1 MVTTDRSLPPPDSGE
16 GPWLFCFCGGGDSP
30 SLSSTLLVCI
40 SHCSYVC
47 AVCCVCVAR
56 ISWTLTPSLPKS
68 FWANVWGG
76 SLHRTGPLALGGE
89 GATKLR
95 FLTILSAAA
104 GATHWVFPL
113 QLLKSPYCPLWSVF
127 CTPCLQN
134 FVSAKI
140 LLMVQVFCL
149 KISWESELGARA
161 SGLSFHLLGC
171 HLLSLFS
178 FLSFFLFF

>member
-1 MVTTDRSLPPPDSGE
+1 MS
-16 GPWLFCFCGGGDSP
+16 GGD
-30 SLSSTLLVCI
+30 
-40 SHCSYVC
+40 
-47 AVCCVCVAR
+47 
-56 ISWTLTPSLPKS
+56 
-68 FWANVWGG
+68 

-161 SGLSFHLLGC
+161 SGLSFHLLGP
-171 HLLSLFS
+171 HLLLPSLSLFYS
-178 FLSFFLFF
+178 WRNQDSGDFLNHTIVTERDEIWIWTYLKTKPILWAIMLNLLLNGDIACFLYWGINQICWDMWQD